1 MTDQAPTGSP
11 FSEILNRLADGET
24 LSAADAGA
32 AFDQIMAGAV
42 DPIQTSSVLTAI
54 RIRGATPHEIAGGVE
69 AMRRA
74 MIPVESPDAEYLVDT
89 AGTGGGLVTTFN
101 ISTAAAIVAAAAGVP
116 MAKHGN
122 RSFSSRS
129 GSADVLEALGVRI
142 DLTPDAMA
150 RVLED
155 VGIVF
160 MFAPILH
167 PAMRHVGPV
176 RRSLGFRTLMNL
188 LGPLA
193 NPAGA
198 QRQVVGVSDPEFL
211 HLIVHALKELGHF
224 RALVVHGEP
233 GMDEVSPMG
242 RTRVAELRDG
252 GIHEYDISP
261 EEFGFAVATADELA
275 GGEPE
280 ENAALVRAVLS
291 GERID
296 GARSAVLLNAGAAI
310 YVGGRAESLR
320 QGVRVAAEAVDS
332 GAALQ
337 TLERLRDA
345 SVSAAESTAAEPGPT
360 QS

>member
-1 MTDQAPTGSP
+1 MTDNDSPGMP
-11 FSEILNRLADGET
+11 FSQVLNRLADGET

-32 AFDQIMAGAV
+32 AFDQIMAGTV
-42 DPIQTSSVLTAI
+42 DPIQTSAFLTAI

-74 MIPVESPDAEYLVDT
+74 MIRVESPDAEYLVDT
-89 AGTGGGLVTTFN
+89 AGTGGGRVTTFN
-101 ISTAAAIVAAAAGVP
+101 ISTAAAIVAAGAGVP
-116 MAKHGN
+116 IAKHGN

-142 DLTPDAMA
+142 DLNPDAMG
-150 RVLED
+150 RVLEEA
-155 VGIVF
+155 GIVF

-198 QRQVVGVSDPEFL
+198 TRQVVGVSDPEFL

-242 RTRVAELRDG
+242 KTRVAELRDG
-252 GIHEYDISP
+252 GIHEYEITP
-261 EEFGFAVATADELA
+261 EEFGLPLASAEELA

-280 ENAALVRAVLS
+280 ENAAIVRDVLS
-291 GERID
+291 GERRD
-296 GARSAVLLNAGAAI
+296 GARSAVLMNAGAAI

-320 QGVRVAAEAVDS
+320 QGVRVAGEAVDG
-332 GAALQ
+332 GAAMS
-337 TLERLRDA
+337 TLEALRSA
-345 SVSAAESTAAEPGPT
+345 SAAAAKPEAEDDEGQP
-360 QS
+360 